1 MILLIQEYFLISGK
15 NVTQIDKENVKQLL
29 NNYRP
34 ISLLAIFAKML
45 KLIKSFLSERYH
57 GVLRNKQSSGWGRI
71 KVGVPKGSNLGPLL
85 F

>member
-15 NVTQIDKENVKQLL
+15 NVTQIDKKNVKQLL

-45 KLIKSFLSERYH
+45 KLIKSFF
-57 GVLRNKQSSGWGRI
+57 K
-71 KVGVPKGSNLGPLL
+71 
-85 F
+85 